1 MRRFL
6 ADVLPPAAVVALA
19 LAAWEA
25 VVRLRHIPEYLLP
38 GPLRIAAALRDDW
51 PLLYPSL
58 LQTLAVTGEALLAA
72 AVLGGGLAVLLIQ
85 AKWIE
90 RSLFPFA
97 VILQVTPLVAIA
109 PLLLIWVKDV
119 RFALVLCAFLVAFS
133 PWRRTPRW
141 ASRAPTTTCST

>member
-6 ADVLPPAAVVALA
+6 ANVLPPAAVVALA

-72 AVLGGGLAVLLIQ
+72 AVLGAGLAVLLIQ

-90 RSLFPFA
+90 
-97 VILQVTPLVAIA
+97 
-109 PLLLIWVKDV
+109 
-119 RFALVLCAFLVAFS
+119 
-133 PWRRTPRW
+133 
-141 ASRAPTTTCST
+141 